1 MNTMLSLLGSLLSHQ
16 LAATD
21 DFRSFHLSP
30 HCLGVSLYGRIM
42 DGSWTDHGRIMNG
55 WMAGWVDGRMYVC
68 THVCMRACWVDV
80 RMSVIVCMS
89 VCMPV
94 CVCVCN
100 VV

>member
-1 MNTMLSLLGSLLSHQ
+1 MNTMLSLPGSLLSHQ

-21 DFRSFHLSP
+21 DFRSFPPFPTL
-30 HCLGVSLYGRIM
+30 LGGLIV
-42 DGSWTDHGRIMNG
+42 WTDHGRIMNG

-89 VCMPV
+89 VCMSV
-94 CVCVCN
+94 CVCVY
-100 VV
+100 VM